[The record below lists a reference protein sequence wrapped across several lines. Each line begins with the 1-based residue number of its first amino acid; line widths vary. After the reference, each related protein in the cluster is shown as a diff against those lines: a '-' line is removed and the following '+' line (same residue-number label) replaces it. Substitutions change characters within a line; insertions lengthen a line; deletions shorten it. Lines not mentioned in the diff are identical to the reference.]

1 MKKLSI
7 VLLIISVALALWA
20 GDKKS
25 FKIGK
30 YEWLTEENTFEEV
43 VKIAK
48 KAKKPILAVF
58 SAKWCGPCQAVKKT
72 VFNKDEFKGIS
83 DKVVLLYIEQTT
95 KKGVVYN
102 KKYNIVAYPTF
113 KIFSKDGVMLDTG
126 RPERTVKGFLKWIDD
141 VKGGNNFYVMSEKL
155 KQNPNDRE
163 ILLKITKKMG
173 MGDLNK
179 VIEYLNK
186 VIVLN
191 PNFNDKLT
199 KEAYEGLGSYVCRNY
214 PYNGTKSEMEAY
226 AKKYTPTYEKI
237 IKAYYPDKFEYNLK
251 GNYGM
256 SIILEW
262 YNMAGD
268 FKKSAYYFNDFL
280 KGKNNSPN
288 LKKDMS
294 VVAEG
299 IAGYLYSGDL
309 KNANKWID
317 YSIDTAKKSP
327 EVKKTRE
334 FLIYFSKIP
343 SFVTES
349 ARNMFE
355 KKEIKRGRELIYFY
369 YDKGGLW
376 EQFPKQYLSFF
387 YNRLAWTIYEGK
399 ASDKKTLDIAK
410 KSLSLHKDFRIM
422 DTLASIYS
430 QLGNY
435 KKAVEIEKEAF
446 SMAKSKE
453 DKDKLKKNITDWE
466 EKLKNSKK

>member
-1 MKKLSI
+1 MKKLLI
-7 VLLIISVALALWA
+7 VLLIISVALTLWS

-58 SAKWCGPCQAVKKT
+58 SAKWCGPCQEVKKT
-72 VFNKDEFKGIS
+72 VFKKDEFKEVS

-95 KKGVVYN
+95 KKGVAYN
-102 KKYNIVAYPTF
+102 KEYNIVAYPTF

-126 RPERTVKGFLKWIDD
+126 RPERTVKGFLKWIAD
-141 VKGGNNFYVMSEKL
+141 VKGGNNFYAMSEKL
-155 KQNPNDRE
+155 RKNPNDRTT
-163 ILLKITKKMG
+163 LLKITKKMG
-173 MGDLNK
+173 MGDLKK

-186 VIVLN
+186 VIALN
-191 PNFNDKLT
+191 PNFSDKLT
-199 KEAYEGLGSYVCRNY
+199 KEAYEGLGSYVRHNY
-214 PYNGTKSEMEAY
+214 PYNGTKSEKEAY
-226 AKKYTPTYEKI
+226 VKKYTPTYEKI
-237 IKAYYPDKFEYNLK
+237 MKAYYPDKFEYNLK
-251 GNYGM
+251 GNNGI
-256 SIILEW
+256 STVLEW
-262 YNMAGD
+262 YNMTGD
-268 FKKSAYYFNDFL
+268 LKKSAYYFNDFL
-280 KGKNNSPN
+280 KRKNNSPN

-294 VVAEG
+294 IVAEG
-299 IAGYLYSGDL
+299 IACYLYSGDL

-334 FLIYFSKIP
+334 FLAYFSRIP
-343 SFVTES
+343 FYVSDS
-349 ARNMFE
+349 AKRMFD
-355 KKEIKRGRELIYFY
+355 KKEIKKGRELIYLF
-369 YDKGGLW
+369 YDKVELW

-446 SMAKSKE
+446 TMAKSKM

-466 EKLKNSKK
+466 GKLKNSKK